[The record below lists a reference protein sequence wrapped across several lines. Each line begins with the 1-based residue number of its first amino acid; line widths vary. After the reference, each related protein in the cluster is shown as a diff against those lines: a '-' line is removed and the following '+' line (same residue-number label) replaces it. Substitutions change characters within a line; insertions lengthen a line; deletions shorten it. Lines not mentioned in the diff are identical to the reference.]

1 MIKDECYVLSNGVKI
16 PKIAFGTW
24 QVKPGDE
31 AYNSVSM
38 ALKLGYKHIDTA
50 LAYENEESVGKAIK
64 DSKIKREELFITT
77 KLPSHIKTYE
87 GAKEAFMTSLK
98 YLDCGYIDL
107 YLIHAPW
114 PWSNVGE
121 DCTKGNIE
129 AWKAM
134 IDLYNEGLIKAIG
147 VSNFRPEHIK
157 PLIEATGFVPHA
169 DQIRFFIGNTQ
180 DEVYNYCKEN
190 NILVE
195 AYSPLATGKVLNNP
209 EIVKIAEKYNVT
221 PAKIAIRYCLEKG
234 TLPLPKSTH
243 EERIKANL
251 EIDFKLNKEDIKTLD
266 KVHNPEL
273 DRPLRS

>member
-1 MIKDECYVLSNGVKI
+1 MIKDEFYVLSNGVKI

-38 ALKLGYKHIDTA
+38 ALKLGYRHIDTA

-64 DSKIKREELFITT
+64 DSNIKREDIFITT
-77 KLPSHIKTYE
+77 KLPAYIKGYKE
-87 GAKEAFMTSLK
+87 AKEAFYESLK
-98 YLDCGYIDL
+98 RLNLNYIDL

-114 PWSNVGE
+114 PWTNIGQ
-121 DCTKGNIE
+121 DCKKENIE
-129 AWKAM
+129 SWKAM
-134 IDLYNEGLIKAIG
+134 IELYNEGLIKAIG
-147 VSNFRPEHIK
+147 VSNFRPEDIK
-157 PLIEATGFVPHA
+157 PLIDATGFVPHA
-169 DQIRFFIGNTQ
+169 NQIRFFIGNTQ
-180 DEVYNYCKEN
+180 NDVYDYCKDN

-195 AYSPLATGKVLNNP
+195 AYSPLATGKVLEN
-209 EIVKIAEKYNVT
+209 EVIVNMAKKYNVT
-221 PAKIAIRYCLEKG
+221 PAKIAIRYCLEKN

-251 EIDFKLNKEDIKTLD
+251 EIDFKLEKEDILLLD
-266 KVHNPEL
+266 KIHNKDL

>member
-1 MIKDECYVLSNGVKI
+1 MVRDEFFVLSNGVKI
-16 PKIAFGTW
+16 PKIALGTW
-24 QVKPGDE
+24 EIVDTDCYGAVKD
-31 AYNSVSM
+31 
-38 ALKLGYKHIDTA
+38 ALDLGYRHIDTA
-50 LAYENEESVGKAIK
+50 YTYQNEKACGRAIK
-64 DSKIKREELFITT
+64 DSGIKREEIFVTT
-77 KLPSHIKTYE
+77 KLRADVKTYD
-87 GAKEAFMTSLK
+87 GAIEYFYESLNNLGLE
-98 YLDCGYIDL
+98 YLDL

-114 PWSNVGE
+114 PWDNQGADYTE
-121 DCTKGNIE
+121 GNIE

-195 AYSPLATGKVLNNP
+195 AYSPLATGKVLNDP

-251 EIDFKLNKEDIKTLD
+251 EIDFKLKEEDIKILD

-273 DRPLRS
+273 DRKFRS

>member
-134 IDLYNEGLIKAIG
+134 IDLYNEGLIRAIG

-157 PLIEATGFVPHA
+157 PLVEATGFVPHA

-195 AYSPLATGKVLNNP
+195 AYSPLATGNILSSP
-209 EIVKIAEKYNVT
+209 EIIKIAEKYNVT

-251 EIDFKLNKEDIKTLD
+251 EIDFKLKEEDIKTLD

-273 DRPLRS
+273 DRKFRS

>member
-1 MIKDECYVLSNGVKI
+1 MIKDEFYVLSNGVKI

-31 AYNSVSM
+31 AYNSVTM
-38 ALKLGYKHIDTA
+38 ALKAGYTHIDTA

-87 GAKEAFMTSLK
+87 GVKEAFMTSLK

-134 IDLYNEGLIKAIG
+134 IDLYNEGLIRAIG

-157 PLIEATGFVPHA
+157 PLVEATGFVPHA

-195 AYSPLATGKVLNNP
+195 AYSPLATGNILSSP
-209 EIVKIAEKYNVT
+209 EIINIAEKYNVT
-221 PAKIAIRYCLEKG
+221 PAKIAIRYCIEKG

-251 EIDFKLNKEDIKTLD
+251 EIDFKLKEEDIKILD
-266 KVHNPEL
+266 KVHNPDL
-273 DRPLRS
+273 DRKFRS

>member
-1 MIKDECYVLSNGVKI
+1 MIKDEFYVLSNGVKI

-24 QVKPGDE
+24 QVAPGDE
-31 AYNSVSM
+31 AYNSVTM
-38 ALKLGYKHIDTA
+38 ALKAGYTHIDTA

-64 DSKIKREELFITT
+64 DSKIKRENLFITT

-87 GAKEAFMTSLK
+87 GAKEAFYTSLK

-114 PWSNVGE
+114 PWSNVGQ
-121 DCTKGNIE
+121 DCEKGNIE

-195 AYSPLATGKVLNNP
+195 AYSPLATGKVLNDP

-251 EIDFKLNKEDIKTLD
+251 EIDFKLKEEDIKILD

-273 DRPLRS
+273 DRKFRS

>member
-1 MIKDECYVLSNGVKI
+1 MIKDEFYVLSNGVKI

-64 DSKIKREELFITT
+64 DFKIKREDIFITT
-77 KLPSHIKTYE
+77 KLPSHIKGYE
-87 GAKEAFMTSLK
+87 ATKEAFKTSLK
-98 YLDCGYIDL
+98 NLDCGYLDL

-114 PWSNVGE
+114 PWSNIGQ
-121 DCTKGNIE
+121 DCTEGNIE
-129 AWKAM
+129 SWKAM
-134 IDLYNEGLIKAIG
+134 IDLYNEGLIRAIG

-180 DEVYNYCKEN
+180 EEVYNFCKEN

-195 AYSPLATGKVLNNP
+195 AYSPLATGNILNSP
-209 EIVKIAEKYNVT
+209 EIVKIAEKYNLT

-251 EIDFKLNKEDIKTLD
+251 DIDFKLSKEDIEVLD
-266 KVHNPEL
+266 KVHDKEL
-273 DRPLRS
+273 DRQFRS

>member
-1 MIKDECYVLSNGVKI
+1 MIKDEFYVLSNGVKI

-31 AYNSVSM
+31 AYNSLSR

-50 LAYENEESVGKAIK
+50 LAYENEKSVGEAIK
-64 DSKIKREELFITT
+64 DSKIEREELFITT
-77 KLPSHIKTYE
+77 KLPAQIKGYNE
-87 GAKEAFMTSLK
+87 AKEAFNTSLK
-98 YLDCGYIDL
+98 NLDCEYIDL

-114 PWSNVGE
+114 PWNNIGQ
-121 DCTKGNIE
+121 DCEKENIE
-129 AWKAM
+129 SWKAM
-134 IDLYNEGLIKAIG
+134 IELYNEGKIRAIG

-157 PLIEATGFVPHA
+157 PLIKATGFVPHA
-169 DQIRFFIGNTQ
+169 NQIRFFIGNTQ

-195 AYSPLATGKVLNNP
+195 AYSPLATGKVLDNP
-209 EIVKIAEKYNVT
+209 EILKMAEKYNVT

-251 EIDFKLNKEDIKTLD
+251 DVDFNLSKEDVEILD
-266 KVHNPEL
+266 KVHNPDL